1 MFFGTAVKM
10 RLAAFFDTHPP
21 LDERIARVHPRFD
34 RASYVAKRESAVP
47 GMAIGAVERQG
58 RRTSDL
64 STAWGRTPEE
74 SLALVGAV
82 DAGKVEFAARL
93 MQALPP
99 PLHEA
104 LKSAQ
109 TAGAVI
115 VALLLAEPE
124 AARAQQLAAIPDRS
138 LAEKAASTAFLVRG
152 LGAQFHLPVIDLAL
166 PAIKSLSEE
175 KKKQFLAALE
185 AVVNADRRVSLHELV
200 VLALVRDQLLP
211 PRAVAGNRRLADLQ
225 ADAATVLS
233 LVAHAGTRADA
244 QGEREAQ
251 LQAALQA
258 GAAVMKIPAV
268 SNKLEL
274 HAIHAALEALRALSP
289 MEKGVLVKAL
299 FAAVTHDGTIRV
311 AEAELMRLVGAVLD
325 CPVPPLFDSLLAHS
339 L

>member
-1 MFFGTAVKM
+1 MYFASGLSSVFA
-10 RLAAFFDTHPP
+10 THPP
-21 LDERIARVHPRFD
+21 LEERIRRVHPRFD
-34 RASYVAKRESAVP
+34 RASYVAKRESALP
-47 GMAIGAVERQG
+47 AMEIPPVEKQG

-64 STAWGRTPEE
+64 STAWGRTPDE
-74 SLALVGAV
+74 SLALVGALDAAKV
-82 DAGKVEFAARL
+82 DFAARL
-93 MQALPP
+93 MQALPQ

-104 LKSAQ
+104 LKSAE
-109 TAGAVI
+109 TAGAVMI
-115 VALLLAEPE
+115 ALLLAEPE
-124 AARAQQLAAIPDRS
+124 GARAQQLSTVPDRQ
-138 LAEKAASTAFLVRG
+138 LAEKAKSAVTLVRG

-166 PAIKSLSEE
+166 PAVKAAPEE
-175 KKKQFLAALE
+175 VKTRLLAALE

-211 PRAVAGNRRLADLQ
+211 PGPVAANRRLSDLQ
-225 ADAATVLS
+225 AEAATVLS
-233 LVAHAGTRADA
+233 LVAHAGTRPDA
-244 QGEREAQ
+244 TGEREAH

-258 GAAVMKIPAV
+258 GAAVMKIPTAA
-268 SNKLEL
+268 NRLEL

-325 CPVPPLFDSLLAHS
+325 CPLPPLFDALLLHS